1 MRFGSERV
9 GILLSVFA
17 AFALFVVGCGGT
29 DTKGTPA
36 KDKQA
41 QQDKGKPVEVAK
53 KDEKKGDHSGWWC
66 DEHGIPEL
74 ECSMC
79 QEKVAKECKAKGDWC
94 KKHDRAD
101 SQCFI
106 CHPELEKKFAAL
118 YVAKY
123 GKNPPVP
130 EENRAKPEDK
140 KDGKK

>member
-1 MRFGSERV
+1 MRFGSGRMS
-9 GILLSVFA
+9 ILLSAFA
-17 AFALFVVGCGGT
+17 AFALMAGGCGKT
-29 DTKGTPA
+29 DSTGGQAKATPA
-36 KDKQA
+36 KDT
-41 QQDKGKPVEVAK
+41 GKPVEVAK
-53 KDEKKGDHSGWWC
+53 KDDKKGDHSGWWC

-106 CHPELEKKFAAL
+106 CHPELEAKFAAR
-118 YVAKY
+118 YEAKL
-123 GKNPPVP
+123 GKKPPVP

-140 KDGKK
+140 K